1 MKESYK
7 NFRREI
13 TIYNLNQNEEKNIL
27 VYEKLKREEFKN
39 MEIDLIPSKN
49 ISKKF
54 HEKDEKYIDN
64 IYFKHFNKVN
74 EKYKITI
81 IKKGKYF
88 FKPKVSLL
96 IPIYNIEKYII
107 QCLESISKQTL
118 KEIEIEIICVNDGSI
133 GNSLNLKKN

>member
-27 VYEKLKREEFKN
+27 VYEELKREGFKN

-74 EKYKITI
+74 EKYKIKI
-81 IKKGKYF
+81 IKKGNYL
-88 FKPKVSLL
+88 FKPKVSVI
-96 IPIYNIEKYII
+96 IPIYNIKTLYLQPII
-107 QCLESISKQTL
+107 
-118 KEIEIEIICVNDGSI
+118 
-133 GNSLNLKKN
+133 SLVF